1 MSLESYELDPTLARL
16 LEEEDENPNLIGE
29 TLESLHE
36 SLGNQGPHS
45 VHEDGDQLSA
55 IQQEESGCVT
65 WMEQIL

>member
-1 MSLESYELDPTLARL
+1 MYDDELDPALARL
-16 LEEEDENPNLIGE
+16 LQSVDEVPDLIGINFE
-29 TLESLHE
+29 RLHA